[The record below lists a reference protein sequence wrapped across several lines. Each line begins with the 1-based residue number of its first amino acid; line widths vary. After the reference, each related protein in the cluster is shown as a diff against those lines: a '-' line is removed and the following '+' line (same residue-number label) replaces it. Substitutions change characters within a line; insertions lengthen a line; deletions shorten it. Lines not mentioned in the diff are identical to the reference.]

1 MDIDCLEASPTARL
15 HLQLLSRGG
24 ALTRFHELQA
34 GCGGP
39 LQRPVH
45 QRQRLCSPVQPSVLV
60 LRVACCSLCTRLQ
73 TAGCN
78 PVSQADYDGLGVR
91 WGIGHN
97 HPEWQASGLGLR
109 LGPGSG

>member
-15 HLQLLSRGG
+15 HLQLLSWGG

-34 GCGGP
+34 SCSG
-39 LQRPVH
+39 
-45 QRQRLCSPVQPSVLV
+45 QRLCSPVQSSVLV

-73 TAGCN
+73 TAGCK